1 MDLRRSQLLIGALAA
16 LLTLGACGG
25 GGEGGG
31 TDSQAWA
38 KATSAEQG
46 GGMEKL
52 IAAAK
57 KEGHLN
63 VITLP
68 RNWANYGEV
77 IDTFAKRYGIK
88 VNSANPLGTSQD
100 EITAVKRLG
109 KQDRAPDVL
118 DLGQSFAEPNK
129 ALFAP
134 YQVSLWTD
142 IPAENKD
149 AVGAWVNDYGGYI
162 SIGCNAKLV
171 KPCPTT
177 FAELLQPRYKG
188 KVALNGDPTKA
199 AAAFSG
205 VYAAALANGGSFDDI
220 SKGVEYFG
228 KLSRSGNFLKL
239 DPNPGTIESGQSPI
253 VIDWD
258 YTNAAEAVRL
268 KGKLDWRVAV
278 PADGLVAQ
286 YYVQAINKNAP
297 HPAAARLW
305 QEFLYS
311 DEGQNLWLKGQARP
325 IRLAVMEK
333 AGTADKAALAALPSV
348 RGEVQYPTQAQ
359 VDTASQ
365 VVLREWASTV
375 S

>member
-1 MDLRRSQLLIGALAA
+1 VDLRRSQLLIGALAA

-31 TDSQAWA
+31 TDSRAWA

-228 KLSRSGNFLKL
+228 KLSKSGNFLKL

>member
-1 MDLRRSQLLIGALAA
+1 VDLRRSRLLIGALAA

-31 TDSQAWA
+31 TDSRAWA

-228 KLSRSGNFLKL
+228 KLSKSGNFLKL

>member
-1 MDLRRSQLLIGALAA
+1 VDLRRSRLLIGALAA

-31 TDSQAWA
+31 TDSRAWA

-46 GGMEKL
+46 GGMDKL

-228 KLSRSGNFLKL
+228 KLSKSGNFLKL

-359 VDTASQ
+359 VDRASQ